1 METGLPTFPSEFSC
15 WALSPG
21 SLLALLFSALLLWAW
36 RLMFCENTLGFQMD
50 GRDGTALN
58 VQENLVTVF
67 FLKYMDASYY
77 YTHQKTK
84 MPHQGTNYKMWV
96 QSKHFPL
103 NN

>member
-1 METGLPTFPSEFSC
+1 
-15 WALSPG
+15 
-21 SLLALLFSALLLWAW
+21 
-36 RLMFCENTLGFQMD
+36 MD

-58 VQENLVTVF
+58 MQENLVTVF

-77 YTHQKTK
+77 YTHRKTK

-96 QSKHFPL
+96 HSKHFPL